1 MKWFHHYAS
10 ERKSEELLQLLSDP
24 EFGHKGYALY
34 FMIKEI
40 ITEKVETYNKTDSV
54 SMTIAQWCAE
64 LYTKWKVLEKFLNRY
79 SKNLSL
85 EYEIKSNP
93 APLASKSKS
102 SYILRIKSLK
112 ALSELESRMS
122 KNKENRKYS
131 KDRKDF
137 KDVKDLE
144 NNKSFNKYSNI
155 EVITD

>member
-1 MKWFHHYAS
+1 MKWFHHYAT

-40 ITEKVETYNKTDSV
+40 ITERVETYNKTDSV

-93 APLASKSKS
+93 APLASTSKTS
-102 SYILRIKSLK
+102 FILRIKSLK
-112 ALSELESRMS
+112 ALSTLESHMS
-122 KNKENRKYS
+122 KNNKNS
-131 KDRKDF
+131 KNYKNN
-137 KDVKDLE
+137 KNSE
-144 NNKSFNKYSNI
+144 NNNSCNKYSNV